1 MSLNIKLV
9 LEICW
14 WYYLKSEICSKN
26 ARKNTRFVKN
36 GDRMELLGNDD
47 VSPLNCTKYG
57 MVRDDVKQKMPEDI
71 KWYLLHLYASTV
83 VRFVFSVT
91 FCEAAVLKL
100 LKNAIYI
107 SSSHFVLLNKRHK
120 LWPRKR
126 KRRVWPKL
134 WTERHSVSVDLR
146 VERRITVYKHLKG
159 LPDICLSFTNP
170 LLLSLSLTTWT
181 HPNAIDTSKSLIG
194 NDFTD
199 IHKSLWG
206 NYWEA

>member
-1 MSLNIKLV
+1 
-9 LEICW
+9 
-14 WYYLKSEICSKN
+14 
-26 ARKNTRFVKN
+26 
-36 GDRMELLGNDD
+36 MESLGNDD
-47 VSPLNCTKYG
+47 VSPMNCRKYE

-71 KWYLLHLYASTV
+71 KWHLLHLYTTV
-83 VRFVFSVT
+83 VRFVCSVT

-100 LKNAIYI
+100 LKNTIYI
-107 SSSHFVLLNKRHK
+107 SLSHFVLLNKRHK
-120 LWPRKR
+120 LWPLKR
-126 KRRVWPKL
+126 KHRVWPKL
-134 WTERHSVSVDLR
+134 WTEGHLIRVDLR

-159 LPDICLSFTNP
+159 LPGTCLSFTN
-170 LLLSLSLTTWT
+170 LLLHSLSLTTWT